1 MLRRIHLS
9 SGREFRDSPPPFR
22 YESFRLKLS
31 QDGRLDAHPYRIF
44 RVVEKDLNHH
54 IVLHTRD

>member
-1 MLRRIHLS
+1 MLRLILLS
-9 SGREFRDSPPPFR
+9 SGHEFRDSFPPFR

-31 QDGRLDAHPYRIF
+31 QDGRLDAHPDRII

-54 IVLHTRD
+54 IVLRGTG